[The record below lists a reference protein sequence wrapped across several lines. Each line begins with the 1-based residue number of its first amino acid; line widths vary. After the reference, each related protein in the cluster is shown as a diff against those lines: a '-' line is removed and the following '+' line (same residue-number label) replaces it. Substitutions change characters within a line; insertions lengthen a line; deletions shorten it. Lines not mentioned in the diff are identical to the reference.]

1 MANVTERAKKG
12 GERTARFGLRATHQQ
27 EVLIRRAAEA
37 TRKSVTEFVLNS
49 ACIAAENALLDQR
62 LFFAE
67 DKSWQAFLD
76 ALERPAEIKPHLRE
90 LMSRRAQW
98 EK

>member
-1 MANVTERAKKG
+1 MMNTIEMAKG
-12 GERTARFGLRATHQQ
+12 RTRTARFGLRATHQQ

-49 ACIAAENALLDQR
+49 ACVAAENALLDQR
-62 LFFAE
+62 LFLAE
-67 DKSWQAFLD
+67 ETNWQAFLD
-76 ALERPAEIKPHLRE
+76 ALERPARSKPRLSE
-90 LMSRRAQW
+90 LMRLHTPW

>member
-1 MANVTERAKKG
+1 MMNVTEMAKG
-12 GERTARFGLRATHQQ
+12 RTRTARFGLRATHQQ

-49 ACIAAENALLDQR
+49 ACVAAENALLDQR
-62 LFFAE
+62 LFLADE
-67 DKSWQAFLD
+67 KTWQAFLD
-76 ALERPAEIKPHLRE
+76 ALERPARIKPRLSE
-90 LMSRRAQW
+90 LMRHHTPW